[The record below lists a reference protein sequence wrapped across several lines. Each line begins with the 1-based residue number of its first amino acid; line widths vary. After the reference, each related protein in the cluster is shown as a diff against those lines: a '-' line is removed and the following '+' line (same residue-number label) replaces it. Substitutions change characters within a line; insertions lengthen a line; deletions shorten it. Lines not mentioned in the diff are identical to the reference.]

1 MRIFDTLAD
10 LQALTGQPL
19 GHSDWITVDQARV
32 NAFAEATE
40 DRQWIHV
47 DPERAQSGPFGGP
60 IAHGFLTLS
69 LIPYFFE
76 TGFSVRETR
85 MVVNYGLN
93 KVRFT
98 RPVPVGSRLRG
109 AFRLLAMDDL
119 AGGAVQLTVEVAVE
133 AEGSAKPVCVAESL
147 ARHYR

>member
-1 MRIFDTLAD
+1 MRIFETLAD
-10 LQALTGQPL
+10 LRPLIGQTL
-19 GHSDWITVDQARV
+19 GHSDWINVDQARV

-47 DPERAQSGPFGGP
+47 DPERAKSGPFGGA

-69 LIPYFFE
+69 LIPYFFG
-76 TGFSVRETR
+76 TGFSVTESR
-85 MVVNYGLN
+85 MVLNYGLN

-98 RPVPVGSRLRG
+98 APVPVGSRLRAG
-109 AFRLLAMDDL
+109 FKLLAMEDV
-119 AGGAVQLTVEVAVE
+119 AAGAVQLTVEVIVE
-133 AEGSAKPVCVAESL
+133 AEGAAKPVCVAESL